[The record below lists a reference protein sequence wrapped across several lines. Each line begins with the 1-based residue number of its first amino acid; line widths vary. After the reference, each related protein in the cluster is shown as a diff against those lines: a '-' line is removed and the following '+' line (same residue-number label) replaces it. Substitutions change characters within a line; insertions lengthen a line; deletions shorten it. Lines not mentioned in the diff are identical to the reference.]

1 MQIQRRKIAI
11 LKLFLAN
18 LHSPFF
24 LEKKIDKFYLFS
36 FNTSELMK
44 IMFINWM
51 FDILNFF
58 LENPIFPLSC
68 ILDLSS
74 TGQNFPCKMFEFPP
88 NLKNSLSLLLFL
100 PLSSLRTH
108 Y

>member
-51 FDILNFF
+51 FHIYYFLNRKPHIPSLMYFRSF
-58 LENPIFPLSC
+58 LYQTKFSMQNFR
-68 ILDLSS
+68 LSS
-74 TGQNFPCKMFEFPP
+74 
-88 NLKNSLSLLLFL
+88 
-100 PLSSLRTH
+100 
-108 Y
+108 